1 MTLARRGRARSV
13 SRHDSFPSME
23 RVREALSAALGDRY
37 RIERVLGRGGM
48 ATVYVAEDFRH
59 RRQVAI
65 KVLRPDVAAAIGAE
79 RFLREIAIAA
89 RLTHP
94 HVLPLIDSGQA
105 DGSLYYV
112 MPYVRGETLRERLVR
127 EQRFALKD
135 ALRIAREVGAG
146 LDYAHREGFVH
157 RDVKPENVLLADG
170 HAVIADFGIARAICQ
185 AGGEHVTEVGLAIGT
200 PEYMSP
206 EQAAG
211 DRELDG
217 RCDVYAFACV
227 IYEMLG
233 GALRTASRTSACA
246 LKGKP
251 QDIRAIGA
259 LLGVSAVLEGTVR
272 KSGDRLRITAQLSA
286 ADDGRNLWS
295 ERYDRTLD
303 DVFAVQDE
311 ISRTIVSTLRTTF
324 LADIADP
331 TPQRYT
337 HNLAAYSLYLKGRY
351 CWNKRSQEGV
361 LESIAFFKQAIDLDP
376 GYALAYS
383 GLSDAYALQ
392 VDYRSV
398 PVTEG
403 YRLAREYALK
413 ALELDDTLPE
423 AHTSLAWVLHVYD
436 WDWSGAMREYRRAL
450 ELNPGFATAH
460 HWYSFVLMVTGQKEQ
475 AVMEALTALELDPS
489 SLSVRRGVGWLSY
502 YSRRYEH
509 ALYHLRRAIAMNPTS
524 EDTYRVLGLVL
535 TQQGAYAEAE
545 RAFREAITL
554 SSELSYATAGVAH
567 VLALQGRRGEAE
579 ALVAELEARARAR
592 YVTPVAFCIAHPGHA
607 AGDAERAPVP
617 VDGRERRPRHVESTG
632 RAGPSDSR
640 RRDRL
645 DPPGADY
652 PHQGRVAGVRA
663 VRPIRAGPAL
673 RGLVARATAGPIW
686 RAARRRGRDV
696 TGLARDTGAAGAA
709 WPASRAGPSNP
720 FAAARFVGGP
730 RPGPHRSDLARDG
743 EAVHGRRGTVEGV
756 PPGAHSL
763 GG

>member
-1 MTLARRGRARSV
+1 
-13 SRHDSFPSME
+13 ME

-37 RIERVLGRGGM
+37 TIDRVLGRGGM
-48 ATVYVAEDFRH
+48 ATVYVAEDLRH
-59 RRQVAI
+59 SRQVAI

-105 DGSLYYV
+105 AGSLYYV
-112 MPYVRGETLRERLVR
+112 MPYVRGETLRARLVR
-127 EQRFALKD
+127 EQRLPLKD
-135 ALRIAREVGAG
+135 ALGIARELGAG
-146 LDYAHREGFVH
+146 LDYAHREGFIH

-170 HAVIADFGIARAICQ
+170 HAVIADFGIARAIFQ
-185 AGGEHVTEVGLAIGT
+185 AGGDHVTEVGLAIGT

-211 DRELDG
+211 DRELDA
-217 RCDVYAFACV
+217 RCDVYGLACV
-227 IYEMLG
+227 IYETLA
-233 GALRTASRTSACA
+233 GAPPFTGDSARAIIARHMSEPARPVRAHRPDAPAGVERALARALAKDPADRFASVAEFVAGLQETGPATAAPGLVGKTRSIAVLPFVNASVYPANEYLSDGITDELINVLTKVEGLRVASRTSVFA

-251 QDIRAIGA
+251 QDVRAIGA
-259 LLGVSAVLEGTVR
+259 LLGVSVVLAGTVQ
-272 KSGDRLRITAQLSA
+272 KSDDRLRITAQLSA
-286 ADDGRNLWS
+286 ADDGRNIWS

-311 ISRTIVSTLRTTF
+311 IAGTIVSTLRTTF

-337 HNLAAYSLYLKGRY
+337 HNLEAYSLYLKGRY

-361 LESIAFFKQAIDLDP
+361 LESISFFKQAIDHDP
-376 GYALAYS
+376 DYALAYS

-413 ALELDDTLPE
+413 ALALDDRLPE

-436 WDWSGAMREYRRAL
+436 WDWLGAMREYARAL

-460 HWYSFVLMVTGQKEQ
+460 HWYSFVLLVNGQAQE
-475 AVMEALTALELDPS
+475 AMTEALTALELDPS

-502 YSRRYEH
+502 YTRRYEQ

-535 TQQGAYAEAE
+535 MQQGAYAEAE

-554 SSELSYATAGVAH
+554 SPDLSYATAGVAH
-567 VLALQGRRGEAE
+567 VLALSGRRREAE
-579 ALVAELEARARAR
+579 ALVAELEARAHER
-592 YVTPVAFCIAHPGHA
+592 YVTPVALCIAHLGLRNVDQVFHWL
-607 AGDAERAPVP
+607 ERAYE
-617 VDGRERRPRHVESTG
+617 D
-632 RAGPSDSR
+632 
-640 RRDRL
+640 
-645 DPPGADY
+645 
-652 PHQGRVAGVRA
+652 
-663 VRPIRAGPAL
+663 
-673 RGLVARATAGPIW
+673 
-686 RAARRRGRDV
+686 RRGWLTYMKVDPIFDPVRGDPRFEEFL
-696 TGLARDTGAAGAA
+696 TKMGL
-709 WPASRAGPSNP
+709 
-720 FAAARFVGGP
+720 
-730 RPGPHRSDLARDG
+730 
-743 EAVHGRRGTVEGV
+743 
-756 PPGAHSL
+756 
-763 GG
+763 

>member
-1 MTLARRGRARSV
+1 MESV
-13 SRHDSFPSME
+13 QD
-23 RVREALSAALGDRY
+23 ALSAALGDRY
-37 RIERVLGRGGM
+37 TIDRVLGRGGM
-48 ATVYVAEDFRH
+48 ATVYVAEDRRH
-59 RRQVAI
+59 SRQVAI
-65 KVLRPDVAAAIGAE
+65 KVLRADVAAAIGAE

-105 DGSLYYV
+105 AGSLYYV
-112 MPYVRGETLRERLVR
+112 MPYVRGETLRQRLVR
-127 EQRFALKD
+127 EQRLPLKD
-135 ALRIAREVGAG
+135 ALAIARELGAG

-185 AGGEHVTEVGLAIGT
+185 ASDGGEHVTEVGLAIGT

-217 RCDVYAFACV
+217 RCDVYALACV
-227 IYEMLG
+227 IYEMLAG
-233 GALRTASRTSACA
+233 TPPFSGASARAIVAKHLTEPPQPVRARRPDAPAAVEQALARALAKDPADRFASVAAFMTALEETRPGAVPSLVGKTRSIAVLPFVNASADPDNEYLSDGITDELINALTKVEGLRVASRTSVFA
-246 LKGKP
+246 LKDKP

-259 LLGVSAVLEGTVR
+259 LLGVSVVLEGTVR
-272 KSGDRLRITAQLSA
+272 KSDDRLRITAQLSA
-286 ADDGRNLWS
+286 ADDGRNIWS

-337 HNLAAYSLYLKGRY
+337 HNLEAYSLYLKGRY

-361 LESIAFFKQAIDLDP
+361 LESISFFKQAIALDP

-403 YRLAREYALK
+403 YRLARQYALK
-413 ALELDDTLPE
+413 ALELDGTLPE

-436 WDWSGAMREYRRAL
+436 WDWPAAMREYARAL

-460 HWYSFVLMVTGQKEQ
+460 HWYSFVLLVSGQAEQ

-502 YSRRYEH
+502 YTRRYEQ

-535 TQQGAYAEAE
+535 MQQGAYAEAE

-554 SSELSYATAGVAH
+554 SPDLSYATAGLAH
-567 VLALQGRRGEAE
+567 VLALSGRRREAE
-579 ALVAELEARARAR
+579 ALVAELEARARER
-592 YVTPVAFCIAHPGHA
+592 YVTPVAFCIAHLGLRNADQVFHWL
-607 AGDAERAPVP
+607 ERAY
-617 VDGRERRPRHVESTG
+617 VD
-632 RAGPSDSR
+632 
-640 RRDRL
+640 
-645 DPPGADY
+645 
-652 PHQGRVAGVRA
+652 
-663 VRPIRAGPAL
+663 
-673 RGLVARATAGPIW
+673 
-686 RAARRRGRDV
+686 RRGWLTYIKVDPIFDPVKDDPR
-696 TGLARDTGAAGAA
+696 
-709 WPASRAGPSNP
+709 
-720 FAAARFVGGP
+720 FAAF
-730 RPGPHRSDLARDG
+730 L
-743 EAVHGRRGTVEGV
+743 RRMN
-756 PPGAHSL
+756 L
-763 GG
+763 

>member
-1 MTLARRGRARSV
+1 
-13 SRHDSFPSME
+13 ME
-23 RVREALSAALGDRY
+23 RVRQDVSAALADRY
-37 RIERVLGRGGM
+37 AIDRVLGRGGM
-48 ATVYVAEDFRH
+48 ATVYVAEDLRH
-59 RRQVAI
+59 SRQVAI

-79 RFLREIAIAA
+79 RFLREITIAA

-105 DGSLYYV
+105 AGSLYYV
-112 MPYVRGETLRERLVR
+112 MPYVRGESLRQRLVR
-127 EQRFALKD
+127 EQRLALKD
-135 ALRIAREVGAG
+135 ALGIARELGAG

-170 HAVIADFGIARAICQ
+170 HAIIADFGIARAICQ

-217 RCDVYAFACV
+217 RCDVYALACV
-227 IYEMLG
+227 VYEMLA
-233 GALRTASRTSACA
+233 GAPPFSGASARAIVAKHLSEPPQPLRARRPDAPAAVEQALARALAKDPADRFASVADLVAALEDTRAVAAVPAPAGKTRSIAVLPFVNASADPENEYLSDGISDELINALTKVDGLRIASRTSAFA

-423 AHTSLAWVLHVYD
+423 AHTSLAWVLHIYD
-436 WDWSGAMREYRRAL
+436 WDWSGAMREYGRAL

-535 TQQGAYAEAE
+535 MQQGAYAEAE

-554 SSELSYATAGVAH
+554 SPDLSYATAGVAH
-567 VLALQGRRGEAE
+567 VLALSGRRREAE

-592 YVTPVAFCIAHPGHA
+592 YVTPVAFCIAHLGLRNIDQVFHWL
-607 AGDAERAPVP
+607 ERAYE
-617 VDGRERRPRHVESTG
+617 D
-632 RAGPSDSR
+632 
-640 RRDRL
+640 
-645 DPPGADY
+645 
-652 PHQGRVAGVRA
+652 
-663 VRPIRAGPAL
+663 
-673 RGLVARATAGPIW
+673 
-686 RAARRRGRDV
+686 RRGWLTYLGVDPIFDPV
-696 TGLARDTGAAGAA
+696 KDD
-709 WPASRAGPSNP
+709 P
-720 FAAARFVGGP
+720 RF
-730 RPGPHRSDLARDG
+730 G
-743 EAVHGRRGTVEGV
+743 ELVKRMR
-756 PPGAHSL
+756 L
-763 GG
+763 